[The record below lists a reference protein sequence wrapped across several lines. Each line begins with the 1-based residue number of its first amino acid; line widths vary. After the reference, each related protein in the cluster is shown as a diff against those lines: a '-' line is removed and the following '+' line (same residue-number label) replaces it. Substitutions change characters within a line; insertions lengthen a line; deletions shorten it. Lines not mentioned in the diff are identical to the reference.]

1 MKRLRASS
9 MTQDPHPSPA
19 RIGSFVRGDLSREDN
34 RAMVRHL
41 LTGCRDCSAMLRP
54 LLGPADH
61 PLQRMENR

>member
-1 MKRLRASS
+1 MQRLRASS

-19 RIGSFVRGDLSREDN
+19 WIGSFVRDDLSREDN

-54 LLGPADH
+54 LLDPADR
-61 PLQRMENR
+61 PLPRMENR